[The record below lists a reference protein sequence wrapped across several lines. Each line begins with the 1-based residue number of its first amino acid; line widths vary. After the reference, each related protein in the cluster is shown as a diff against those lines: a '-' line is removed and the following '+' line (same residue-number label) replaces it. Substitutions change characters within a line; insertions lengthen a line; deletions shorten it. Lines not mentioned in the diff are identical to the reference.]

1 MGGISLVAPT
11 QLCHR
16 VGADWAG
23 QPLWARDL
31 VVEPARQVR
40 WPRQASGGL
49 QQGRSGGEWAGVK
62 PRWAWW
68 VGVEM
73 GCGAGDTPG
82 CWGLSRETSPFLNG
96 ETVLTNKALHEH
108 L

>member
-1 MGGISLVAPT
+1 MVECRGEVGNHSSVAPRVGWGFRRAGMGGISLVAQT

-49 QQGRSGGEWAGVK
+49 QQGRSGGGV
-62 PRWAWW
+62 
-68 VGVEM
+68 G
-73 GCGAGDTPG
+73 
-82 CWGLSRETSPFLNG
+82 
-96 ETVLTNKALHEH
+96 
-108 L
+108 

>member
-1 MGGISLVAPT
+1 MGGISLVAQT

-49 QQGRSGGEWAGVK
+49 QQGRSGGGVG
-62 PRWAWW
+62 WGEASLGL
-68 VGVEM
+68 VGGSGNGVW
-73 GCGAGDTPG
+73 
-82 CWGLSRETSPFLNG
+82 CW
-96 ETVLTNKALHEH
+96 
-108 L
+108 